1 MNVAQ
6 VKQSIYPSH
15 HVREV
20 YDVEEVK
27 PKKKKMNFFDRWFAK
42 KSKEA
47 WDNVLLESRRETV
60 TSSVGPIGS
69 SNFNL
74 AAEGLNVT
82 IYGATGGQIVEFRRY
97 DNKRDRNDSKVYV
110 IPTEQNFVES
120 FSKIVSMEMIR

>member
-1 MNVAQ
+1 MSFRQVACTEAINKYTLTDYQ
-6 VKQSIYPSH
+6 EQP
-15 HVREV
+15 
-20 YDVEEVK
+20 
-27 PKKKKMNFFDRWFAK
+27 KKMNFIERWFAK

-47 WDNVLLESRRETV
+47 WDNAALDRSRVNV
-60 TSSVGPIGS
+60 TSSVEPIGS

-74 AAEGLNVT
+74 AAEGLNIT

-97 DNKRDRNDSKVYV
+97 DNKRDRNESKVYV